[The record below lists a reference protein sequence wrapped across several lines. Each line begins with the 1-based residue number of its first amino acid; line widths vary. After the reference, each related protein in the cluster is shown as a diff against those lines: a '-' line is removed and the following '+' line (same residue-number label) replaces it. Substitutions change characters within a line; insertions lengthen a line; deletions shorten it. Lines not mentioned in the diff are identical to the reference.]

1 MEIRKLFERGVKKN
15 EVGLNN
21 NAEQVNTS
29 KEIIKEIEL
38 ANQEASGTEGDD
50 VVKLSGLSRQLFQIS
65 EIVEGDQSAQSE
77 RIAQLKK
84 AIADGTY
91 SVSSNDLA
99 KSLVDFARDLPEQ
112 KEI

>member
-1 MEIRKLFERGVKKN
+1 MEIRKLFERGIKKN

-21 NAEQVNTS
+21 TAEQVNAS

-38 ANQEASGTEGDD
+38 ANQDASSGDGDD
-50 VVKLSGLSRQLFQIS
+50 VVRLSGLSRQLFQIS
-65 EIVEGDQSAQSE
+65 EIVDGDQSARSE

-99 KSLVDFARDLPEQ
+99 KSIVSYARELPEQ

>member
-1 MEIRKLFERGVKKN
+1 MEIRKLFERAIKKN

-38 ANQEASGTEGDD
+38 ANQDASATEGDD

-65 EIVEGDQSAQSE
+65 EIVEGDQSARSE
-77 RIAQLKK
+77 RITQLKK
-84 AIADGTY
+84 AIAEGTY

-99 KSLVDFARDLPEQ
+99 KSLVSYAQELPEQ
-112 KEI
+112 KEL

>member
-1 MEIRKLFERGVKKN
+1 MEIRKLFERGIKKN
-15 EVGLNN
+15 DVGLNN
-21 NAEQVNTS
+21 SAEQINIS
-29 KEIIKEIEL
+29 KEIIKDIEF
-38 ANQEASGTEGDD
+38 ANQDSSVGEGDD

-65 EIVEGDQSAQSE
+65 EIVDGDQSARSE
-77 RIAQLKK
+77 RIEQLKK

-99 KSLVDFARDLPEQ
+99 KSLVSFARELPEQ